1 MSEVKVTKKQ
11 YFEQIK
17 EIALSADASEDV
29 IAFIDHE
36 IELLNGKAAKAAE
49 RAAEKKAA
57 GDELRAQVLAVV
69 TNEFQNA
76 DEITAQIDVEGVTKA
91 KVVNRLSQLV
101 EMESVVKE
109 TAKSE
114 DGRRLMVYK
123 LA

>member
-1 MSEVKVTKKQ
+1 MSETKVTKKQ

-17 EIALSADASEDV
+17 EIAETAGAGEDV

-36 IELLNGKAAKAAE
+36 IELLEGKAAKAAE

-57 GDELRAQVLAVV
+57 GDELRAKVLAVITDEPQSV
-69 TNEFQNA
+69 
-76 DEITAQIDVEGVTKA
+76 DEITAQIDVEDVTNA

-101 EMESVVKE
+101 NLGSVQKEVVKVD
-109 TAKSE
+109 S
-114 DGRRLMVYK
+114 RRVTVYK